1 MNNEQR
7 EALTNASL
15 FSLKL
20 IQCVKEPYEY
30 IKNEKIAEG
39 YQLVASMT
47 DGFKWLT
54 EVITLYEEVLIEKI
68 DVSKLNETIGE
79 MIESIENRDNGLLGD
94 LLEYEMIELLE
105 EWQEIIGRSLEG

>member
-7 EALTNASL
+7 EALTNASI
-15 FSLKL
+15 FNLKL
-20 IQCVKEPYEY
+20 IQCVKEAYEY
-30 IKNEKIAEG
+30 IRNEKIAEG
-39 YQLVASMT
+39 YQLVATMT
-47 DGFKWLT
+47 EGFEWLIK
-54 EVITLYEEVLIEKI
+54 VITLNEEALIEKI

-105 EWQEIIGRSLEG
+105 EWQEKIGKNLEG